1 MNIDQLILNPFFL
14 LEMKIKVGLK
24 EITILS
30 VFFTVLAVYFDI
42 HREHH
47 VLSFI
52 IDHVIALLIALIFS
66 KGIYHFLTE
75 KK

>member
-1 MNIDQLILNPFFL
+1 
-14 LEMKIKVGLK
+14 MKLKVGLK
-24 EITILS
+24 EIAILS
-30 VFFTVLAVYFDI
+30 VFFTALAVYFDI

-52 IDHVIALLIALIFS
+52 IEHVIALLVALIVS
-66 KGIYHFLTE
+66 KGIYHFITE